1 MIEIKEVKEVKE
13 EDVLSIKE
21 NHVLSCFTDYLYH
34 KHASDL
40 IQEELVNIAAE
51 LSSGS
56 TSTSIIRV
64 SKDKGSCTPWENELL
79 AREHE
84 LIQEQDKHE
93 EAMEVVH
100 KWLAKIKYPDHK
112 NIIVEYLINNRG
124 ENVEMVA
131 DLCST
136 SPSNVYKATK
146 RLIKNFA
153 RRIS

>member
-1 MIEIKEVKEVKE
+1 MIEIKEVKD

-40 IQEELVNIAAE
+40 IQEELVSIAAE

-56 TSTSIIRV
+56 TSTGIIRV
-64 SKDKGSCTPWENELL
+64 SKDSKGGVSPWENELL

-84 LIQEQDKHE
+84 LIQEQNKHE

-100 KWLAKIKYPDHK
+100 GWLAKIRNPDHK
-112 NIIVEYLINNRG
+112 NIIMEYLINNRC
-124 ENVEMVA
+124 ENAEGA
-131 DLCST
+131 AKLCNT
-136 SPSNVYKATK
+136 TPSNVCNVSK
-146 RLIKNFA
+146 RIIRNAA
-153 RRIS
+153 RRLK

>member
-1 MIEIKEVKEVKE
+1 MIEIKEVKE

-56 TSTSIIRV
+56 TSTGIIRV

-93 EAMEVVH
+93 EAMGIVH
-100 KWLAKIKYPDHK
+100 GWLANIRNADHK
-112 NIIVEYLINNRG
+112 NIIMEYLINNRC
-124 ENVEMVA
+124 ENAEGA
-131 DLCST
+131 AKLCNT
-136 SPSNVYKATK
+136 TPSNVCNVSK
-146 RLIKNFA
+146 RIIRNAA
-153 RRIS
+153 RRLK

>member
-1 MIEIKEVKEVKE
+1 MIEIKEVKE

-56 TSTSIIRV
+56 TSTGIIRV

-79 AREHE
+79 AREAESLPQALTSILRCKESLHNARP
-84 LIQEQDKHE
+84 QSGSPAQSS
-93 EAMEVVH
+93 
-100 KWLAKIKYPDHK
+100 KYVRD
-112 NIIVEYLINNRG
+112 
-124 ENVEMVA
+124 
-131 DLCST
+131 T
-136 SPSNVYKATK
+136 SS
-146 RLIKNFA
+146 
-153 RRIS
+153 

>member
-1 MIEIKEVKEVKE
+1 MIEIKEVKE

-51 LSSGS
+51 LSSGF
-56 TSTSIIRV
+56 TSTGIIRV
-64 SKDKGSCTPWENELL
+64 SKDSKGGVSPWENELL

-93 EAMEVVH
+93 EAMEIVH
-100 KWLAKIKYPDHK
+100 GWLANIRNADHK
-112 NIIVEYLINNRG
+112 NIIMEYLINNRC
-124 ENVEMVA
+124 ENAEA
-131 DLCST
+131 AAKKCNT
-136 SPSNVYKATK
+136 SPSNVCNVSK
-146 RLIKNFA
+146 RIIRNIA
-153 RRIS
+153 RRLK

>member
-84 LIQEQDKHE
+84 LIQERIS
-93 EAMEVVH
+93 M
-100 KWLAKIKYPDHK
+100 
-112 NIIVEYLINNRG
+112 
-124 ENVEMVA
+124 
-131 DLCST
+131 
-136 SPSNVYKATK
+136 K
-146 RLIKNFA
+146 RLWRSYISGLQKLKIQIT
-153 RRIS
+153 RISLWSI

>member
-1 MIEIKEVKEVKE
+1 MIEIKEVKE

-56 TSTSIIRV
+56 TSTGIIRV
-64 SKDKGSCTPWENELL
+64 SKDSKGGVSPWENELL

-100 KWLAKIKYPDHK
+100 EWLAKIRNTDHK
-112 NIIVEYLINNRG
+112 NIIMEYLINNRC
-124 ENVEMVA
+124 ENAEA
-131 DLCST
+131 AANKCCS
-136 SPSNVYKATK
+136 SSGNVCKVSK
-146 RLIKNFA
+146 RIITNIA
-153 RRIS
+153 RRLK

>member
-1 MIEIKEVKEVKE
+1 MIEIKEVKE

-40 IQEELVNIAAE
+40 IQEELANIAAE

-56 TSTSIIRV
+56 TSTGIIRV

-93 EAMEVVH
+93 EAMGIVH
-100 KWLAKIKYPDHK
+100 GWLAKIRNPDHK
-112 NIIVEYLINNRG
+112 NIIMEYLINNRC
-124 ENVEMVA
+124 ENAEA
-131 DLCST
+131 AAKLCNT
-136 SPSNVYKATK
+136 TPSNVCNVSK
-146 RLIKNFA
+146 RIVRNTA
-153 RRIS
+153 RRLK

>member
-1 MIEIKEVKEVKE
+1 MIEIKEVKE
-13 EDVLSIKE
+13 EDVLSIKK

-56 TSTSIIRV
+56 TSTGIIRV
-64 SKDKGSCTPWENELL
+64 SKDSKGGVSPWENELL
-79 AREHE
+79 AREHV

-100 KWLAKIKYPDHK
+100 GWLANIRNADHK
-112 NIIVEYLINNRG
+112 NIIMEYLINNRC
-124 ENVEMVA
+124 ENAEGA
-131 DLCST
+131 AKLCNT
-136 SPSNVYKATK
+136 TPSNVCNVSK
-146 RLIKNFA
+146 RIIRNAA
-153 RRIS
+153 RRLK

>member
-1 MIEIKEVKEVKE
+1 MIEIKEVKE

-56 TSTSIIRV
+56 TSTGIIKI

-93 EAMEVVH
+93 EAMEIVH
-100 KWLAKIKYPDHK
+100 GWLANIRNSDHK
-112 NIIVEYLINNRG
+112 NIIMEYLINNRC
-124 ENVEMVA
+124 ENAEGAAKKCNTTKGNV
-131 DLCST
+131 
-136 SPSNVYKATK
+136 SNVAS
-146 RLIKNFA
+146 RIIRNIA

>member
-1 MIEIKEVKEVKE
+1 MIEIKEVKE

-56 TSTSIIRV
+56 TSTGIIRV

-100 KWLAKIKYPDHK
+100 GWLANIRNADHK
-112 NIIVEYLINNRG
+112 NIIMEYLINNRC
-124 ENVEMVA
+124 ENAEA
-131 DLCST
+131 AAKLCNT
-136 SPSNVYKATK
+136 TPSNVCNVSK
-146 RLIKNFA
+146 RIVRNTA
-153 RRIS
+153 RRLK

>member
-1 MIEIKEVKEVKE
+1 MIEIKEVKE

-56 TSTSIIRV
+56 TSTGIIKI

-100 KWLAKIKYPDHK
+100 GWLANIRNADHK
-112 NIIVEYLINNRG
+112 NIIMEYLINNRC
-124 ENVEMVA
+124 ENAEGA
-131 DLCST
+131 AKLCNT
-136 SPSNVYKATK
+136 TPSNVCNVSK
-146 RLIKNFA
+146 RILRNTA
-153 RRIS
+153 RRLK

>member
-1 MIEIKEVKEVKE
+1 MIEIKKVKE

-40 IQEELVNIAAE
+40 IQEELTNIAAE

-56 TSTSIIRV
+56 TSTGIIRV
-64 SKDKGSCTPWENELL
+64 SKDKGSCTPWENEML

-100 KWLAKIKYPDHK
+100 GWLAKIRNPDHK
-112 NIIVEYLINNRG
+112 NIIMEYLINNRC
-124 ENVEMVA
+124 ENAEA
-131 DLCST
+131 AAKLCNT
-136 SPSNVYKATK
+136 TPSNVCNVSK
-146 RLIKNFA
+146 RIVRNTA
-153 RRIS
+153 RRLK

>member
-1 MIEIKEVKEVKE
+1 MIEIKDVKE

-56 TSTSIIRV
+56 TSTGIIRV
-64 SKDKGSCTPWENELL
+64 SKDSKGGVSPWENELL

-100 KWLAKIKYPDHK
+100 GWLAKIRNPDHK

>member
-1 MIEIKEVKEVKE
+1 MIEIEEVKE

-40 IQEELVNIAAE
+40 IQEELANIAAE

-56 TSTSIIRV
+56 TSTGIIRV

-93 EAMEVVH
+93 EAMEIVH
-100 KWLAKIKYPDHK
+100 EWLAKIRNADHK
-112 NIIVEYLINNRG
+112 NIIMEYLINNRC
-124 ENVEMVA
+124 ENAEGAANKCNTTKGNV
-131 DLCST
+131 
-136 SPSNVYKATK
+136 SNVAN
-146 RLIKNFA
+146 RIIRNIA

>member
-1 MIEIKEVKEVKE
+1 MIEIKQVKE

-56 TSTSIIRV
+56 TSTGIIRV
-64 SKDKGSCTPWENELL
+64 SKDSKGCVSPWENELL

-100 KWLAKIKYPDHK
+100 GWLAKIRNPDHK
-112 NIIVEYLINNRG
+112 NIIMEYLINNRC
-124 ENVEMVA
+124 ENAEAAANKCNTTKGNV
-131 DLCST
+131 
-136 SPSNVYKATK
+136 SNVAN
-146 RLIKNFA
+146 RIIRNIA

>member
-1 MIEIKEVKEVKE
+1 MIEIKEVKE

-21 NHVLSCFTDYLYH
+21 NHVLSCFTNYLYH

-56 TSTSIIRV
+56 TSTGIIRV
-64 SKDKGSCTPWENELL
+64 SKDKDKGSCTPWENELL

-100 KWLAKIKYPDHK
+100 GWLAKIRNPDHK
-112 NIIVEYLINNRG
+112 NIIMEYLMNNRC
-124 ENVEMVA
+124 ENAEA
-131 DLCST
+131 AAKLCNT
-136 SPSNVYKATK
+136 TPSNVCNVSK
-146 RLIKNFA
+146 RIVRNTA
-153 RRIS
+153 RRLK